1 MFARRLVSRLNG
13 ILDATEF
20 GLNYQ
25 GEHSTKSNN
34 ATLFAQLNKRFRDFA
49 DRGVR

>member
-1 MFARRLVSRLNG
+1 MFARRLVGRLHG

-20 GLNYQ
+20 GLNNQ